1 MTAQPS
7 FLKGENMI
15 LTWYI
20 PGVLSETGIVGS
32 NISTEYTLD
41 KDYRP
46 ARLLLRL
53 KTVTAADGEPLIV
66 DINEKKFG
74 YTERESIFSDDK
86 PSIASE
92 EAEFKG
98 WSNKVLQKDSVIS
111 LDIDQVS
118 PTTPGKDLTVQFDL
132 EEA

>member
-1 MTAQPS
+1 M
-7 FLKGENMI
+7 F

-20 PGVLSETGIVGS
+20 AGVLSETAVVGA

-41 KDYRP
+41 KDYQP
-46 ARLLLRL
+46 VRLLLRL
-53 KTVTAADGEPLIV
+53 KTKPAPSGTPLTV

-74 YTERESIFSDDK
+74 YTERESIFPDQK

-98 WSNKVLQKDSVIS
+98 WSEQVLQKDSVIS

-118 PTTPGKDLTVQFDL
+118 PTTPGKDLTVQLDL
-132 EEA
+132 EEV

>member
-1 MTAQPS
+1 
-7 FLKGENMI
+7 MI

-20 PGVLSETGIVGS
+20 SGVLSQTGVVGS
-32 NISTEYTLD
+32 NYGMEYTLD

-46 ARLLLRL
+46 IRLLLRV
-53 KTVTAADGEPLIV
+53 KTKPDPSGTPLTV

-74 YTERESIFSDDK
+74 YTDRDSIFPDQK
-86 PSIASE
+86 PILVTE
-92 EAEFKG
+92 DAEYNG
-98 WSNKVLQKDSVIS
+98 WSEKVLQKDSVIS

-118 PTTPGKDLTVQFDL
+118 PTTPGEDLSVQLDL